1 MRFKNS
7 TYKENRNQTYAIYS
21 SIGKQNQSKKK
32 TEPAYK
38 FGKIKKQNK
47 IGYFPDP
54 KMPSQPR
61 LNLPHA
67 KY

>member
-7 TYKENRNQTYAIYS
+7 TNKENRNQTYATYS
-21 SIGKQNQSKKK
+21 SIGKQNESIKK
-32 TEPAYK
+32 TEPGFK
-38 FGKIKKQNK
+38 FGKVKKQNNR
-47 IGYFPDP
+47 GYFPDP